1 MANIKNFGL
10 VGVATDVQFGKAGP
24 RLINDTN
31 VFTFKN
37 AAGSAAAPIN
47 AGNATIAGLT
57 VGATATIDM
66 GANKVT
72 NVANGTA
79 NGDAIN
85 FSQLTAAV
93 ADAVAQAA
101 ANTTALQTEVNAI
114 ETAVGLG
121 TDGTLVAFAAGSA
134 AFGKTSFKEALEAV
148 GAALTGEIAD
158 RATAVTGVSDALAA
172 EVARATAAE
181 ALKLNLTGGTL
192 TGALILNAD
201 PTLPLGAATKNYVD
215 SVAGGLT
222 WQAPVTAK
230 VADIAARDA
239 LTSVA
244 GDRVLVDADNK
255 IYTFDGADFDGGQTP
270 STSWALFD
278 DADQQGWV
286 FNGTAWVQFTGTGQ
300 IVAGLGLLK
309 NGNRLDV
316 QVSSTGGLHFTPDE
330 VGADSTLTLKLD
342 GSSLSMSATGV
353 KVSDALTTEITALR
367 TDLSA
372 EVTARGAAIT
382 AVQGELDATQA
393 GAGLSAAGAYVAE
406 TTSNYINSATTL
418 KGADFLLD
426 AQIKSVSDAL
436 AALGS
441 GSITALQDEVDAIEG
456 AVGLNT
462 DGTFATFTG
471 TNYLNSATS
480 VVSSLTA
487 LDVALKAMD
496 TAYKAADTALN
507 SSLLAYVDGKVTLLE
522 GEISDAI
529 DAAAADATAKA
540 DQALVDSKAYT
551 DSKISAGV
559 ANAGRAV
566 YATFT
571 ATGSATVVD
580 LGTVKGMVHRVKVY
594 ITAAGATDAD
604 VQVGTLT
611 VNNQLAST
619 ADVDSTGTGVYVVEV
634 NQIYAT
640 DTALKIFVA
649 AGTVAGTV
657 VVEYL

>member
-10 VGVATDVQFGKAGP
+10 VGVAADVQFGKAGP
-24 RLINDTN
+24 RLINDSQ

-37 AAGSAAAPIN
+37 AAGSAAAPIT
-47 AGNATIAGLT
+47 AGNATVAGLT

-66 GANKVT
+66 GANKIT
-72 NVANGTA
+72 NVANGVA
-79 NGDAIN
+79 NGDAVN

-93 ADAVAQAA
+93 ADAVSQAA

-121 TDGTLVAFAAGSA
+121 TDGTLVAFASGSA

-158 RATAVTGVSDALAA
+158 RTTAVTGVADDLAD
-172 EVARATAAE
+172 EIARATAAE
-181 ALKLNLTGGTL
+181 ALKLNIAGGTM
-192 TGALILNAD
+192 TGALILSGA
-201 PTLPLGAATKNYVD
+201 PVLPLGAATKNYVD

-222 WQAPVTAK
+222 WQAPVVAK

-239 LTSVA
+239 LTVVA
-244 GDRVLVDADNK
+244 GDRVLVDADSK
-255 IYTFDGADFDGGQTP
+255 IYTYDGDAFDAGVTP

-316 QVSSTGGLHFTPDE
+316 QVSSVGGLHFTPDE
-330 VGADSTLTLKLD
+330 VGVDSTLTLKLD

-353 KVSDALTTEITALR
+353 KVSDALTTEIADLR
-367 TDLSA
+367 TDLTA
-372 EVTARGAAIT
+372 EIAARGDALT
-382 AVQGELDATQA
+382 AVQAELDATQA
-393 GAGLSAAGAYVAE
+393 GAGLSTAGAYTAS
-406 TTSNYINSATTL
+406 TTANYL
-418 KGADFLLD
+418 KAADFTTATLGQSLFNADLILD
-426 AQIKSVSDAL
+426 AQIKSVADAL
-436 AALGS
+436 AALGN
-441 GSITALQDEVDAIEG
+441 GSITALQAEVDFIEG
-456 AVGLNT
+456 AVGLDS
-462 DGTFATFTG
+462 DGKFVTFTG
-471 TNYLNSATS
+471 TNYLNAATS
-480 VVSSLTA
+480 IVSSLTA
-487 LDVALKAMD
+487 LDTALKAVD
-496 TAYKAADTALN
+496 TAYKAADTALGIR
-507 SSLLAYVDGKVTLLE
+507 VDGVE
-522 GEISDAI
+522 SDL
-529 DAAAADATAKA
+529 ADEVVRATAA
-540 DQALVDSKAYT
+540 EAQALTDAKAYT
-551 DSKISAGV
+551 DSKVSSGV

-566 YATFT
+566 YAVF
-571 ATGSATVVD
+571 AADADEASVID
-580 LGTVKGMVHRVKVY
+580 LGTVKGLVHRVKVY
-594 ITAAGATDAD
+594 MTTAGATDAD

-611 VNNQLAST
+611 VNNQLVTT
-619 ADVDSTGTGVYVVEV
+619 ADIDSTGTGVYVVEV

-649 AGTVAGTV
+649 QGTAAGTV